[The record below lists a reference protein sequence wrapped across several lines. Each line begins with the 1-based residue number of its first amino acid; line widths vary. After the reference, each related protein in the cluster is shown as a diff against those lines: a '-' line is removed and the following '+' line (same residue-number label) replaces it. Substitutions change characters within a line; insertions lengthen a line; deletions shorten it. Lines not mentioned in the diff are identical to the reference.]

1 MGTNGSVVYV
11 IDGDRKE
18 QYVHNDSYPESL
30 GVRLLKWLRKSWDD
44 PATYEAVSALKMIP
58 PNAPDP
64 TPAQQQRLAKYA
76 DLGVSN
82 RSLADWYCLLR
93 ECQGEPALTL
103 EAGYVYGEGGI
114 GFFTYTID
122 FDAKT
127 LTAAGY
133 GGEVLGMW
141 SFDELPKRKVFLKQT
156 EPEDED

>member
-1 MGTNGSVVYV
+1 MGTNGAVVYV
-11 IDGDRKE
+11 VDGERKE

-44 PATYEAVSALKMIP
+44 PATYEAVSALKPIP

-64 TPAQQQRLAKYA
+64 TPAEQQRLAKYA
-76 DLGVSN
+76 DLNVSN

-127 LTAAGY
+127 FTVDGY
-133 GGEVLGMW
+133 GDLTIACW
-141 SFDELPKRKVFLKQT
+141 PFNELPKTKRLLKAT
-156 EPEDED
+156 IEDEDS